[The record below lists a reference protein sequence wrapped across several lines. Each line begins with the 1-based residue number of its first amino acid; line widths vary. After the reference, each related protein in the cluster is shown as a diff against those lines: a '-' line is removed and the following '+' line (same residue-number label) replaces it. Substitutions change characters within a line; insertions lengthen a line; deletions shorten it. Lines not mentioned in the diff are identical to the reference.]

1 MSSYLDQY
9 MNTLSEEELKHALAY
24 IEIEATAEFIA
35 GEIIKYAG
43 ANASDALLEVI
54 IEAMQ
59 DDYRVKHAVSE
70 SRDPFS
76 LNDWITFWFGE
87 FGKQGKKPDQL
98 QPKKLMHT
106 GILFEEGDTYIKQ
119 LETFVKSFE
128 ENVIKKSE
136 ETSKTIKNDI
146 AAFETAVNSNDR
158 EGIQKFI
165 DTYSPYMGIVKEQ
178 IGTKDNPQIV
188 YRYAETPVDKYG
200 IGKGKDT
207 AGPIGAKETGE
218 TGFSSEELSA
228 YSSKTHDALQAIKE
242 NRIESARVAYKS
254 VSATVQNNIE
264 KLSEEVQGYS
274 HQITTEFKNNLPQ
287 KYINPDQFPD
297 DLHENIPSEYF
308 HGGEKEEVSEIYQEE
323 PERKGIPKRPRQAI
337 ASLEN
342 MLAQAEQG
350 YNTYYTYL
358 RSLKSNVF
366 TEAEDLQKNVYERE
380 QLIKKNKKI
389 EGFAKKEAAVSQQ
402 LNDLLALIKDS
413 RDKLSSIDSNYVS
426 IANKILSGSQL
437 TDEEAQVSSS
447 KEVSYAQQLMQK
459 IQEDSGL
466 YSQLQG
472 TLSGKAYDVQ
482 FAENEHRLK
491 VLADLISH
499 GIESKRASGH
509 SEDINILNSYERQI
523 QAYKAMLQSA
533 KKKLEK
539 YKIIFDALGEENPD
553 TLPDDEI
560 VKRLNKINTLLPKWE
575 QVRIPEVSE
584 TDTTL
589 ATDIDEEEKNVM
601 SESSILRLKDTL
613 IAGLSTY
620 EQNQENVRV
629 INKNMLDFMKAE
641 LAKTKDAYLASKS
654 EVKNNMIELS
664 KESSKLLE
672 YPEEFGMVTKRYSD
686 REDTAEKFRK
696 MLKNPERRHQIL
708 TGEASSAYGMGGI
721 DDIKINNAISSSRTA
736 IDPLIKLID
745 FISTNPEESATVK
758 KTLEK
763 HGVTVDLLRQSVNDL
778 LNFGKENKDNIYGVD
793 NIVKLA
799 SALKEIPK
807 EEQVAA
813 TVGSIGV
820 TSTEDF
826 AKILEKAGHS
836 LTLVSERHLND
847 LTDSMNILYR
857 SINSV
862 LGENIVDSAK
872 LKEIFSD
879 AGKSALL
886 KEVLS
891 EQAVQQYK
899 KKVLLGSLE
908 NDSIIKKT
916 IKKDIL
922 SQVNNLKSVL
932 FNATKDS
939 KTKADEASTALIGIG
954 AGKNKDILETANTL
968 NTLVTS
974 TIPNIQATIDELSR
988 NKEIIDEQLKQN
1000 GISLTGKIKDTDPDA
1015 EYKASVYAKA
1025 VQDKTTIDT
1034 VLAKLKES
1042 LNVENSKRNVLR
1054 TRLIDLTKKADM
1066 RDLRTHNFADA
1077 ILYPQKKQSITY
1089 LGDLRKPSYG
1099 EYEEKRTAL
1108 DILRGIYTTRDVS
1121 VSPGAVDSK
1130 NRNWYSTLS
1139 VWKTLTQQ
1147 ASSSILN
1154 AAASESHKY
1163 AARPNNPT
1171 PAYTAVGEGS
1181 LRNEINMVHA
1191 ELQELV
1197 QKSDET
1203 FDATEKKDIETA
1215 IADKESYLEKLES
1228 ILAKVPKNEEKT
1240 KDEKALVK
1248 KLNSKW
1254 SDYDTGISDRTVNLR
1269 ALSTKVGYIQG
1280 ILDKAQATG
1289 KYLNDE
1295 DKKTLLN
1302 ERDELNYLIFR
1313 LKYDPKLSSSEIS
1326 SIEKEIKLIEKESNK
1341 AYSKSL
1347 TQSYGRTSGESMHSK
1362 KEEKLLSSA
1371 KAALDNYKNYLET
1384 TKDKIEGKKK
1394 TLQQINEWLTD
1405 YSNIDKTQSRIN
1417 SINEARHYIN
1427 EHEAKIKSAESS
1439 IEGIYSEKTGE
1450 ALSDYQEAQL
1460 QKYKDHLQALQE
1472 DSEYQDAVAL
1482 LEKYE
1487 GGAESITPSSSL
1499 LERVLDIPAETIKDD
1514 KIRNAI
1520 LVLREELGRYIKK

>member
-1 MSSYLDQY
+1 MSSYLDQF

-24 IEIEATAEFIA
+24 IEIEATAEYIA
-35 GEIIKYAG
+35 SEIIKYAG
-43 ANASDALLEVI
+43 VDADDTLLAAI

-59 DDYRVKHAVSE
+59 DDYRVKYAVSE

-87 FGKQGKKPDQL
+87 FGKHGKRPEQL

-106 GILFEEGDTYIKQ
+106 GILFEEGDAYIKQ

-146 AAFETAVNSNDR
+146 AAFETAVNANDR

-178 IGTKDNPQIV
+178 IGTKDNSQTI
-188 YRYAETPVDKYG
+188 YRYAEKPIDKYD
-200 IGKGKDT
+200 IGKET
-207 AGPIGAKETGE
+207 AEISEGE
-218 TGFSSEELSA
+218 KLS
-228 YSSKTHDALQAIKE
+228 YSSKAREALQAVKE
-242 NRIESARVAYKS
+242 DRIQSARSAYKS
-254 VSATVQNNIE
+254 VIATVQSNIE
-264 KLSEEVQGYS
+264 KLSEAVYGYS
-274 HQITTEFKNNLPQ
+274 HQITTEFKDTLPQ

-297 DLHENIPSEYF
+297 GLHENIPSEYF
-308 HGGEKEEVSEIYQEE
+308 HGGEKEEVSEVYQEE

-342 MLAQAEQG
+342 MLKQAQQG
-350 YNTYYTYL
+350 YETYYIYL

-389 EGFAKKEAAVSQQ
+389 EGLAKKESAISQQ
-402 LNDLLALIKDS
+402 LNDLLVAIKDS
-413 RDKLSSIDSNYVS
+413 RDKLSSIDQTYVS
-426 IANKILSGSQL
+426 IANKIISGTQLS
-437 TDEEAQVSSS
+437 DEEAQVSSS

-491 VLADLISH
+491 VLADLISQ
-499 GIESKRASGH
+499 GIESKKASGH
-509 SEDINILNSYERQI
+509 VDDINILNAYEKQI
-523 QAYKAMLQSA
+523 QEYKTTLQSA
-533 KKKLEK
+533 EKKLEK
-539 YKIIFDALGEENPD
+539 YKIIFDALGEEDPD
-553 TLPDDEI
+553 KLSGDEI
-560 VKRLNKINTLLPKWE
+560 LNRLTKLNTVLPKGE
-575 QVRIPEVSE
+575 QIRIPEISKVNVE
-584 TDTTL
+584 L
-589 ATDIDEEEKNVM
+589 ATDVDENEENVM
-601 SESSILRLKDTL
+601 SEGAILRLKDTL

-620 EQNQENVRV
+620 DQNQENVRV

-641 LAKTKDAYLASKS
+641 LAKAKEAYLTSKS
-654 EVKNNMIELS
+654 EVKNNMVELS

-672 YPEEFGMVTKRYSD
+672 YPEEFGMVTKRYSE
-686 REDTAEKFRK
+686 REDTAEKFRT

-708 TGEASSAYGMGGI
+708 TGEASSAYSMGGVA
-721 DDIKINNAISSSRTA
+721 DIKINNAISASRTA

-745 FISTNPEESATVK
+745 FISTNQEESALTK
-758 KTLEK
+758 STLEK

-778 LNFGKENKDNIYGVD
+778 LNFGKGNKDNIYGVD
-793 NIVKLA
+793 SIVKLA

-807 EEQVAA
+807 EEQAA
-813 TVGSIGV
+813 AAVGSIGF

-826 AKILEKAGHS
+826 SKILEKAGHS
-836 LTLVSERHLND
+836 LTLVSERHLQD

-857 SINSV
+857 SINTI

-872 LKEIFSD
+872 LKEVFAD

-899 KKVLLGSLE
+899 KNVLLGSLE
-908 NDSIIKKT
+908 NDSLIKTT
-916 IKKDIL
+916 IKKNIL
-922 SQVNNLKSVL
+922 SHINNLKSVL

-939 KTKADEASTALIGIG
+939 KTKADEASTALIGVG
-954 AGKNKDILETANTL
+954 AGKNKDILETVNTL

-974 TIPNIQATIDELSR
+974 TIPNIQASIDELNR

-1000 GISLTGKIKDTDPDA
+1000 GISLTGKIKPTDPDA
-1015 EYKASVYAKA
+1015 EYKAAAYAKA
-1025 VQDKTTIDT
+1025 VEDKSIIDST
-1034 VLAKLKES
+1034 LTKLKES
-1042 LNVENSKRNVLR
+1042 LKVENSKRSTLR
-1054 TRLIDLTKKADM
+1054 TRLAELTKRADM
-1066 RDLRTHNFADA
+1066 LDLRTHNFADS

-1089 LGDLRKPSYG
+1089 LGDIRKPSY
-1099 EYEEKRTAL
+1099 EDYEEKRTAL

-1121 VSPGAVDSK
+1121 VSPGAVDSQ

-1171 PAYTAVGEGS
+1171 PAYTEVGEGS
-1181 LRNEINMVHA
+1181 LRNEINMVHS

-1197 QKSDET
+1197 QKADET
-1203 FDATEKKDIETA
+1203 FDATEKKEIETS
-1215 IADKESYLEKLES
+1215 ISDKESYLEKLES
-1228 ILAKVPKNEEKT
+1228 ILTKIPKNEEKT

-1254 SDYDTGISDRTVNLR
+1254 SGYDTGISERTVNLR

-1280 ILDKAQATG
+1280 VLDKAQATG
-1289 KYLNDE
+1289 KYLNDD

-1326 SIEKEIKLIEKESNK
+1326 SIEKEIKLIEKESSR

-1362 KEEKLLSSA
+1362 KEEKLLNTA
-1371 KAALDNYKNYLET
+1371 KSALDKYKQYLET
-1384 TKDKIEGKKK
+1384 TKDKVEGKKK
-1394 TLQQINEWLTD
+1394 TLQLINEWLTD
-1405 YSNIDKTQSRIN
+1405 YSNMDKTQSRIN
-1417 SINEARHYIN
+1417 AINEARHYVT
-1427 EHEAKIKSAESS
+1427 EHESKIKAAESN
-1439 IEGIYSEKTGE
+1439 IEGVYAEKAGE
-1450 ALSDYQEAQL
+1450 SLSDYQETQL
-1460 QKYKDHLQALQE
+1460 QKYKDYLQALQE
-1472 DSEYQDAVAL
+1472 DADYQDAVSL
-1482 LEKYE
+1482 LEKAE
-1487 GGAESITPSSSL
+1487 GGSDSITPSYNL
-1499 LERVLDIPAETIKDD
+1499 LERVLDIPADTIKNDT
-1514 KIRNAI
+1514 IRNAI